1 MGSGRKYY
9 PRPCVGRD
17 MSTPPGEYYTEE
29 RWQNWIDR
37 LDEEE
42 IDPEDE
48 DSARLL
54 LNLQDDAAIAVAKI
68 ITDHDDDL
76 LETESALEEIADIR
90 EIVLDEIDLDDEET
104 VMLIDGVQTSLVC
117 VFYAAEEYIA
127 EGPAE
132 EGTVIDY
139 IEAAAEAEAEEDLDA
154 ALGYCVQA
162 GTLVIDGEELDVDA
176 AAELEYGLVSEWVNG
191 LDSLQTAM
199 SDPEVVEEDEEAGE

>member
-1 MGSGRKYY
+1 
-9 PRPCVGRD
+9 

-76 LETESALEEIADIR
+76 IEEATALEEIADIR
-90 EIVLDEIDLDDEET
+90 EIVLAEIELDDEET

-132 EGTVIDY
+132 EGTVTDY
-139 IEAAAEAEAEEDLDA
+139 IQAAAEAEAEEDLDA

-176 AAELEYGLVSEWVNG
+176 AAELEYGLVSEWANG

-199 SDPEVVEEDEEAGE
+199 SDPEVVEEDDDE